1 MFLVDRV
8 AIVFVAYL
16 MANDFAFLKNLTQKR
31 KVARAGYTFLVNK
44 YYLDYL
50 YENIIVAGIS
60 GPISRAMYWVNQ
72 NVIDAVVNRTATTT
86 RDVGNFVYKQIDQG
100 VVDRGVNGAGEAAEE
115 AGGVLRLLQSG
126 KVQQYGALLFGAA
139 AIGALALVIIV

>member
-1 MFLVDRV
+1 MLLVIC
-8 AIVFVAYL
+8 AIAFVAYL
-16 MANDFAFLKNLTQKR
+16 MANDFAFLKNLTKRR
-31 KVARAGYTFLVNK
+31 KVARAGYVFLVNK

-72 NVIDAVVNRTATTT
+72 NVIDAIVNRTAATT
-86 RDVGNFVYKQIDQG
+86 RDVGNFVYKQVDQG
-100 VVDRGVNGAGEAAEE
+100 VVDRGVNGAGEAAEG